1 MGVGIKTG
9 VGAITAVV
17 VAAGACGALV
27 GWGVGDGV
35 TVGANV
41 AVGLEAAAPVGVRVA
56 SGVIEIPDPPHPA
69 AKIPKQVNDDRT
81 RRPRPTSI
89 RRSCRRRWSG
99 LGR

>member
-1 MGVGIKTG
+1 MLDLIIKG
-9 VGAITAVV
+9 GQVV
-17 VAAGACGALV
+17 TS
-27 GWGVGDGV
+27 WGVGDGV